1 MNRFVLL
8 DRDGVLVRDTDYP
21 HRPED
26 YALLPGTIAALRRLA
41 DAGYAF
47 AIVTNQSGIGRGYYD
62 EAAFRR
68 FQQLLL
74 DDLAAGG
81 VEIAA
86 TFHCPH
92 RPDEGCGCRKPAPG
106 LLYQARDALGWPL
119 SDTWLIGDHV
129 RDTEAAQAAGCRGAI
144 LLAPPGS
151 AVPEGV
157 IRCDDLA
164 AAAGYILARDRTP
177 AA

>member
-1 MNRFVLL
+1 MSRFILL

-26 YALLPGTIAALRRLA
+26 YALLPGVVEGLQALR
-41 DAGYAF
+41 DAGYRF

-81 VEIAA
+81 IEIAG
-86 TFHCPH
+86 TFFCPH
-92 RPDEGCGCRKPAPG
+92 VPDAGCDCRKPKPG
-106 LLYQARDALGWPL
+106 LLFQARDALGLDLAECWM
-119 SDTWLIGDHV
+119 IGDHA
-129 RDTEAAQAAGCRGAI
+129 RDIRAGQAAGCGGV
-144 LLAPPGS
+144 LLVGDASDGVDP
-151 AVPEGV
+151 AVP
-157 IRCDDLA
+157 RCDDLGA
-164 AAAGYILARDRTP
+164 AAAAILTHRS
-177 AA
+177 